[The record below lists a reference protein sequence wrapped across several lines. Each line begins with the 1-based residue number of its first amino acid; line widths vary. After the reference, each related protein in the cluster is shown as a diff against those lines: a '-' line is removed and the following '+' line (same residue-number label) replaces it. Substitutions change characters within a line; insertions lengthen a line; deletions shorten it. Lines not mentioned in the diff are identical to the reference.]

1 MSITY
6 LTTFLHLTKPTD
18 PNFNKFFQNSVRTD
32 FNNLTA
38 ASNSI
43 SHNDESYQFL
53 PFIYQGAAKTKSGD
67 NLEAQLI
74 LANNAISMNHV
85 KNAIDERH
93 NVKVE
98 VCKMNNVNN
107 EFTVNKVLT
116 VENWLI
122 ASFAYDATTI
132 EVLLS
137 SAIDA
142 VGTTAPNRIFTTD
155 LVGFLPRTGNIQ
167 TL

>member
-6 LTTFLHLTKPTD
+6 LTTFLHLTKPSD
-18 PNFNKFFQNSVRTD
+18 SAFNRFFQNSVRGDQNT
-32 FNNLTA
+32 LTA

-43 SHNDESYQFL
+43 LHNGNLHTFL

-67 NLEAQLI
+67 NLEAQLV
-74 LANNAISMNHV
+74 LANNSISTNHV
-85 KNAIDERH
+85 RDSISERH

-98 VCKMNNVNN
+98 VCKMNSNFDVD
-107 EFTVNKVLT
+107 EILT

-142 VGTTAPNRIFTTD
+142 VGTTAPNRVFTTD
-155 LVGFLPRTGNIQ
+155 IVGALPRTGNIQ
-167 TL
+167 TI

>member
-6 LTTFLHLTKPTD
+6 LTTFLHLTKPSDST
-18 PNFNKFFQNSVRTD
+18 FNRFFQNSVRGDQNT
-32 FNNLTA
+32 LTA
-38 ASNSI
+38 GSNSI
-43 SHNDESYQFL
+43 THNGNLHTFL

-67 NLEAQLI
+67 NLEAQLV
-74 LANNAISMNHV
+74 LANNAVSMNHV
-85 KNAIDERH
+85 SGAISERH

-107 EFTVNKVLT
+107 NFTVDEVLT

-122 ASFAYDATTI
+122 ASFGYDATTI

-142 VGTTAPNRIFTTD
+142 VGTTAPNRVFTTD

-167 TL
+167 TI

>member
-6 LTTFLHLTKPTD
+6 LSTFLHLTKPKD
-18 PNFNKFFQNSVRTD
+18 PTFNRFFQNSVRGDQNT
-32 FNNLTA
+32 LTA
-38 ASNSI
+38 TSNLI
-43 SHNDESYQFL
+43 LHNGNLYTFL

-67 NLEAQLI
+67 NLEAQI
-74 LANNAISMNHV
+74 VLANNSVSMNHV
-85 KNAIDERH
+85 RDAIAERH

-98 VCKMNNVNN
+98 VCKMNSD
-107 EFTVNKVLT
+107 FTVNEVMT

-122 ASFAYDATTI
+122 ASFGYDATTI

-142 VGTTAPNRIFTTD
+142 VGTTAPNRVFTTD
-155 LVGFLPRTGNIQ
+155 IVGFLPRTGNIQ

>member
-6 LTTFLHLTKPTD
+6 LTTFLHLTKVKDKT
-18 PNFNKFFQNSVRTD
+18 FNRFFQNSVRGDMNT
-32 FNNLTA
+32 LTA

-43 SHNDESYQFL
+43 LHNGNLHTFL

-74 LANNAISMNHV
+74 LANNSIAMNHV
-85 KNAIDERH
+85 RDSIAERH

-98 VCKMNNVNN
+98 VCKMNSD
-107 EFTVNKVLT
+107 FTVNEVMT

-122 ASFAYDATTI
+122 ASFSYDQQTI

-142 VGTTAPNRIFTTD
+142 VGTTAPNRVFTTD
-155 LVGFLPRTGNIQ
+155 IVGFLPRTGNIQ

>member
-6 LTTFLHLTKPTD
+6 LTTFLHLTKVKD
-18 PNFNKFFQNSVRTD
+18 PNFNEFYQNSVRGDQNT
-32 FNNLTA
+32 LTA

-43 SHNDESYQFL
+43 LHNGNLHTFL

-67 NLEAQLI
+67 NLEAQLV
-74 LANNAISMNHV
+74 LANNSISMNHV
-85 KNAIDERH
+85 RDSISERH

-98 VCKMNNVNN
+98 VCKMNSNFDVD
-107 EFTVNKVLT
+107 EILT

-142 VGTTAPNRIFTTD
+142 VGTSAPNRVFTTD
-155 LVGFLPRTGNIQ
+155 IVGALPRTGNIQ
-167 TL
+167 TI

>member
-6 LTTFLHLTKPTD
+6 LTTFLHLTKVKD
-18 PNFNKFFQNSVRTD
+18 PNFNEFYQNSERGDQNT
-32 FNNLTA
+32 LTA

-43 SHNDESYQFL
+43 LHNGNLHTFL

-67 NLEAQLI
+67 NLEAQLV
-74 LANNAISMNHV
+74 LANNSISMNHV
-85 KNAIDERH
+85 RDSISERH

-98 VCKMNNVNN
+98 VCKMNSNFDVD
-107 EFTVNKVLT
+107 EILT

-142 VGTTAPNRIFTTD
+142 VGTSAPNRVFTTD
-155 LVGFLPRTGNIQ
+155 IVGALPRTGNIQ
-167 TL
+167 TI

>member
-6 LTTFLHLTKPTD
+6 LTTFLHLTKVKD
-18 PNFNKFFQNSVRTD
+18 PSFNEFYQNSVRGDQNT
-32 FNNLTA
+32 LTA
-38 ASNSI
+38 GSNSI
-43 SHNDESYQFL
+43 LHNGNLYTFL

-67 NLEAQLI
+67 NLEAQLV
-74 LANNAISMNHV
+74 LANNSISMNHV
-85 KNAIDERH
+85 IDSISERH
-93 NVKVE
+93 NAKVE
-98 VCKMNNVNN
+98 VCKMNSNFEVD
-107 EFTVNKVLT
+107 EILT

-142 VGTTAPNRIFTTD
+142 VGTSAPNRVFTTD
-155 LVGFLPRTGNIQ
+155 IVGFLPRTGNIQ
-167 TL
+167 TI

>member
-1 MSITY
+1 
-6 LTTFLHLTKPTD
+6 
-18 PNFNKFFQNSVRTD
+18 
-32 FNNLTA
+32 
-38 ASNSI
+38 
-43 SHNDESYQFL
+43 
-53 PFIYQGAAKTKSGD
+53 
-67 NLEAQLI
+67 
-74 LANNAISMNHV
+74 MNHV

>member
-6 LTTFLHLTKPTD
+6 LTTFLHLTKPSD
-18 PNFNKFFQNSVRTD
+18 SAFNRFFQNSVRGDQNT
-32 FNNLTA
+32 LTA
-38 ASNSI
+38 GSNSI
-43 SHNDESYQFL
+43 LHNGNLYTFL

-67 NLEAQLI
+67 NLEAQLV
-74 LANNAISMNHV
+74 LANNSISMNHV
-85 KNAIDERH
+85 IDSISQRH
-93 NVKVE
+93 NAKVE
-98 VCKMNNVNN
+98 VCKMNSNFEVD
-107 EFTVNKVLT
+107 EILT

-142 VGTTAPNRIFTTD
+142 VGTSAPNRVFTTD
-155 LVGFLPRTGNIQ
+155 IVGFLPRTGNIQ
-167 TL
+167 TI

>member
-6 LTTFLHLTKPTD
+6 LTTFLHLTKPKD
-18 PNFNKFFQNSVRTD
+18 PNFEKFFQNSVRGD
-32 FNNLTA
+32 QNNLTA

-43 SHNDESYQFL
+43 LHNGNLHTFL
-53 PFIYQGAAKTKSGD
+53 PFIYQGGAKTKSGD
-67 NLEAQLI
+67 NLEAQI
-74 LANNAISMNHV
+74 VLANNSISMNHV
-85 KNAIDERH
+85 RDAIAERH

-98 VCKMNNVNN
+98 VCKMNSNFDVD
-107 EFTVNKVLT
+107 EILT

-122 ASFAYDATTI
+122 ASFGYDEQTI

-142 VGTTAPNRIFTTD
+142 VGTTAPNRVFTTD
-155 LVGFLPRTGNIQ
+155 IVGFLPRTGNIQ
-167 TL
+167 TI

>member
-6 LTTFLHLTKPTD
+6 LTTFLHLTKVKD
-18 PNFNKFFQNSVRTD
+18 PNFNRFFQNSVRGDVNT
-32 FNNLTA
+32 LTA
-38 ASNSI
+38 GSNSI
-43 SHNDESYQFL
+43 RHNGNLHTFL

-67 NLEAQLI
+67 NLEAQLV
-74 LANNAISMNHV
+74 LANNAVSMNHV
-85 KNAIDERH
+85 RDAIAERH

-98 VCKMNNVNN
+98 VCKMNSN
-107 EFTVNKVLT
+107 FTVDEILT

-122 ASFAYDATTI
+122 ASFGYDATTI

-142 VGTTAPNRIFTTD
+142 VGTTAPNRVFTTD

>member
-6 LTTFLHLTKPTD
+6 LTTFLHLTKVKDST
-18 PNFNKFFQNSVRTD
+18 FNRFFQNSVRED
-32 FNNLTA
+32 MNNLKA
-38 ASNSI
+38 GSNLI
-43 SHNDESYQFL
+43 LHNGNLHTFL

-74 LANNAISMNHV
+74 LANNSISMNHV
-85 KNAIDERH
+85 RDAIAERH

-98 VCKMNNVNN
+98 VCKMNSD
-107 EFTVNKVLT
+107 FTVSEVMT

-122 ASFAYDATTI
+122 ASFGYDATTI

-142 VGTTAPNRIFTTD
+142 VGTSAPNRVFTTD

>member
-1 MSITY
+1 MNT
-6 LTTFLHLTKPTD
+6 
-18 PNFNKFFQNSVRTD
+18 
-32 FNNLTA
+32 LTA
-38 ASNSI
+38 GSNTI
-43 SHNDESYQFL
+43 IHNGNKHTFL

-67 NLEAQLI
+67 NLEAQI
-74 LANNAISMNHV
+74 VLANNSVSMNHV
-85 KNAIDERH
+85 RDAIAERH

-98 VCKMNNVNN
+98 VCKMNSD
-107 EFTVNKVLT
+107 FTVNEVMT

-122 ASFAYDATTI
+122 ASFGYDATTI

-142 VGTTAPNRIFTTD
+142 VGTTAPNRVFTTD

>member
-6 LTTFLHLTKPTD
+6 LTTFLHLTKPKD
-18 PNFNKFFQNSVRTD
+18 PNFEKFFQNSVRGD
-32 FNNLTA
+32 QNNLTA

-43 SHNDESYQFL
+43 LHNGNLHTFL

-67 NLEAQLI
+67 NLEAQI
-74 LANNAISMNHV
+74 VLANNSVSMNHV
-85 KNAIDERH
+85 RDSIAERH

-98 VCKMNNVNN
+98 ICKMNSNFDVD
-107 EFTVNKVLT
+107 EILT

-122 ASFAYDATTI
+122 ASFGYDEQTI

-142 VGTTAPNRIFTTD
+142 VGTTAPNRVFTTD
-155 LVGFLPRTGNIQ
+155 IVGFLPRTGNIQ
-167 TL
+167 TI

>member
-6 LTTFLHLTKPTD
+6 LTTFLHLTKVKDST
-18 PNFNKFFQNSVRTD
+18 FNRFFQNSVRED
-32 FNNLTA
+32 MNNLKA
-38 ASNSI
+38 GSNLI
-43 SHNDESYQFL
+43 LHNGNLHTFL

-67 NLEAQLI
+67 NLEAQLV
-74 LANNAISMNHV
+74 LANNSVSMNHV
-85 KNAIDERH
+85 RDAIAERH

-98 VCKMNNVNN
+98 VCKMNSD
-107 EFTVNKVLT
+107 FTVDEILT

-142 VGTTAPNRIFTTD
+142 VGTTAPNRVFTTD
-155 LVGFLPRTGNIQ
+155 IVGFLPRTGNIQ
-167 TL
+167 TI

>member
-6 LTTFLHLTKPTD
+6 LTTFLHLTKVKD
-18 PNFNKFFQNSVRTD
+18 PIFNEFYQNSVRGDPNT
-32 FNNLTA
+32 LTA

-43 SHNDESYQFL
+43 LHNGNLHTFL

-67 NLEAQLI
+67 NLEAQLV
-74 LANNAISMNHV
+74 LANNSISMNHV
-85 KNAIDERH
+85 RDSIAERH

-98 VCKMNNVNN
+98 VCKMNSNFDVD
-107 EFTVNKVLT
+107 EILT
-116 VENWLI
+116 VENWII

-142 VGTTAPNRIFTTD
+142 VGTTAPNRVFTTD
-155 LVGFLPRTGNIQ
+155 IVGALPRTGNIQ
-167 TL
+167 TI

>member
-6 LTTFLHLTKPTD
+6 LTTFLHITKVKDST
-18 PNFNKFFQNSVRTD
+18 FNRFFQNSVRGDMNT
-32 FNNLTA
+32 LTA

-43 SHNDESYQFL
+43 LHNGNLHTFL

-67 NLEAQLI
+67 NLEAQI
-74 LANNAISMNHV
+74 VLANNSISMNHV
-85 KNAIDERH
+85 RDAIAERH

-98 VCKMNNVNN
+98 VCKMNSNFDVD
-107 EFTVNKVLT
+107 EILT
-116 VENWLI
+116 IENWLI
-122 ASFAYDATTI
+122 ASFGYDATTI

-142 VGTTAPNRIFTTD
+142 VGTTAPNRVFTTD

-167 TL
+167 TI

>member
-6 LTTFLHLTKPTD
+6 LSTFLHLTKPKD
-18 PNFNKFFQNSVRTD
+18 PTFNRFFQNSVRGDMNTIQGSSTLILH
-32 FNNLTA
+32 NGNLHT
-38 ASNSI
+38 
-43 SHNDESYQFL
+43 FL

-67 NLEAQLI
+67 NLEAQLV
-74 LANNAISMNHV
+74 LANNDISMNHV
-85 KNAIDERH
+85 KDAIAERH

-98 VCKMNNVNN
+98 VCKMTSNFEVD
-107 EFTVNKVLT
+107 EILT

-142 VGTTAPNRIFTTD
+142 VGTTAPNRVFTTD
-155 LVGFLPRTGNIQ
+155 IVGFLPRTGNIQ
-167 TL
+167 TI

>member
-6 LTTFLHLTKPTD
+6 LSTFLHLTKPKD
-18 PNFNKFFQNSVRTD
+18 SSFNRFFQNSVRGDMNT
-32 FNNLTA
+32 LKA
-38 ASNSI
+38 ASNLI
-43 SHNDESYQFL
+43 LHNGNLHTFL
-53 PFIYQGAAKTKSGD
+53 PFMYQGAAKTKSGD
-67 NLEAQLI
+67 NLEAQLV
-74 LANNAISMNHV
+74 LANNPVSMNHV
-85 KNAIDERH
+85 RDAIAERH

-98 VCKMNNVNN
+98 VCKMNSD
-107 EFTVNKVLT
+107 FTVDEILT

-142 VGTTAPNRIFTTD
+142 VGTTAPNRVFTTD
-155 LVGFLPRTGNIQ
+155 IVGFLPRTGNIQ
-167 TL
+167 TI

>member
-6 LTTFLHLTKPTD
+6 LTTFLHLTKPKD
-18 PNFNKFFQNSVRTD
+18 PNFEKFFQNSVRGD
-32 FNNLTA
+32 QNNLTA

-43 SHNDESYQFL
+43 LHNGNLQTFL
-53 PFIYQGAAKTKSGD
+53 PFIYQGAAKTKTGD
-67 NLEAQLI
+67 NLEAQLV
-74 LANNAISMNHV
+74 LANNSVSMNHV
-85 KNAIDERH
+85 RDAIAERH

-98 VCKMNNVNN
+98 VCKMNSN
-107 EFTVNKVLT
+107 FTVDEILT

-122 ASFAYDATTI
+122 ASFGYDATTI

-142 VGTTAPNRIFTTD
+142 GGTTAPNRVFTTD

>member
-6 LTTFLHLTKPTD
+6 LTTFLHLTKPSD
-18 PNFNKFFQNSVRTD
+18 SAFNRFFQNSVRGDQNT
-32 FNNLTA
+32 LTA
-38 ASNSI
+38 GSNSI
-43 SHNDESYQFL
+43 LHNGNLHTFL

-67 NLEAQLI
+67 NLEAQLV
-74 LANNAISMNHV
+74 LANNSISMNHV
-85 KNAIDERH
+85 RDSISERH

-98 VCKMNNVNN
+98 VCKMNSNFDVD
-107 EFTVNKVLT
+107 EILT

-142 VGTTAPNRIFTTD
+142 VGTTAPNRVFTTD
-155 LVGFLPRTGNIQ
+155 IVGALPRTGNIQ
-167 TL
+167 TI

>member
-6 LTTFLHLTKPTD
+6 LTTFLHLTKVKD
-18 PNFNKFFQNSVRTD
+18 PNFNRFFQNSVRGDMNT
-32 FNNLTA
+32 LTA

-43 SHNDESYQFL
+43 LHNGNKHTFL

-67 NLEAQLI
+67 NLEAQLV
-74 LANNAISMNHV
+74 LANNTVSMNHIRD
-85 KNAIDERH
+85 AIAERH

-98 VCKMNNVNN
+98 VCKMTSNFEVD
-107 EFTVNKVLT
+107 EILT

-122 ASFAYDATTI
+122 ASFGYDATTI

-142 VGTTAPNRIFTTD
+142 VGTTAPNRVFTTD
-155 LVGFLPRTGNIQ
+155 IVGFLPRTGNIQ

>member
-1 MSITY
+1 MHNGN
-6 LTTFLHLTKPTD
+6 LHT
-18 PNFNKFFQNSVRTD
+18 
-32 FNNLTA
+32 
-38 ASNSI
+38 
-43 SHNDESYQFL
+43 FL

-74 LANNAISMNHV
+74 LANNAIAMNHV
-85 KNAIDERH
+85 RDSIAERH

-98 VCKMNNVNN
+98 VCKMNSD
-107 EFTVNKVLT
+107 FTVNEVMT

-122 ASFAYDATTI
+122 ASFGYDQQTI

-142 VGTTAPNRIFTTD
+142 VGTSAPNRVFTTEI
-155 LVGFLPRTGNIQ
+155 VGFLPRTANIQ
-167 TL
+167 TI

>member
-6 LTTFLHLTKPTD
+6 LTTFLHLTKPSD
-18 PNFNKFFQNSVRTD
+18 SAFNRFFQNSVRGDQNT
-32 FNNLTA
+32 LTA
-38 ASNSI
+38 GSNSI
-43 SHNDESYQFL
+43 LHNGNLYTFL

-67 NLEAQLI
+67 NLEAQLV

-85 KNAIDERH
+85 IDSISQRH
-93 NVKVE
+93 NAKIE
-98 VCKMNNVNN
+98 VCKMNSNFEVD
-107 EFTVNKVLT
+107 EILT

-142 VGTTAPNRIFTTD
+142 VGTSAPNRVFTTD
-155 LVGFLPRTGNIQ
+155 IVGFLPRTGNIQ
-167 TL
+167 TI

>member
-6 LTTFLHLTKPTD
+6 LTTFLHLTKPSD
-18 PNFNKFFQNSVRTD
+18 SAFNRFFQNSVRGDQNT
-32 FNNLTA
+32 LTA
-38 ASNSI
+38 GSNSI
-43 SHNDESYQFL
+43 LHNGKLHTFL

-67 NLEAQLI
+67 NLEAQLV
-74 LANNAISMNHV
+74 LANNSISMNHV
-85 KNAIDERH
+85 RDSISERH

-98 VCKMNNVNN
+98 VCKMNSNFDVD
-107 EFTVNKVLT
+107 EILT

-142 VGTTAPNRIFTTD
+142 VGTTAPNRVFTTD
-155 LVGFLPRTGNIQ
+155 IVGALPRTGNIQ
-167 TL
+167 TI